1 MPKPQKRFAKIY
13 VEITNTCNLKCDF
26 CRGTKRPLGFLD
38 ADKFTNI
45 AKKISP
51 YTSHVYL
58 HVMGEPLLHQG
69 LDEIINAANSEGLKI
84 SITTNGTLIKKTL
97 PVLTKNADKL
107 YKISISLHSFE
118 ANGGVNMDEYIND
131 CITGAKTL
139 GELGVISVLRLW
151 NLKGFS
157 DSNHKNKENGQIL
170 ELLHRHFDGK
180 WTKNRSG
187 EKIGDSVY
195 LEWGEKFDWPDY
207 NAPLYGDD
215 GFCYALKDH
224 VGILLD
230 GTVVPCCLD
239 GDGQI
244 PLGNIYDEDLGAI
257 LDGDVA
263 RMMADGFKEN
273 KLIHPLCRHCGFA
286 RKFK

>member
-1 MPKPQKRFAKIY
+1 MPKPRKRFAKIY
-13 VEITNTCNLKCDF
+13 VEITNICNLNCDF

-38 ADKFTNI
+38 AEKFGEV
-45 AKKISP
+45 AKKIAP
-51 YTSHVYL
+51 YTDHVYL
-58 HVMGEPLLHQG
+58 HVMGEPLLHPE
-69 LDEIINAANSEGLKI
+69 LDEIISIAYAESLKV
-84 SITTNGTLIKKTL
+84 SITTNGTLIKKAL
-97 PVLTKNADKL
+97 PVLMKNADKL

-118 ANGGVNMDEYIND
+118 ANVKVDMDEYIND
-131 CITGAKTL
+131 CIAGAKAL

-157 DSNHKNKENGQIL
+157 DSQHKNEENGKIL
-170 ELLHRHFDGK
+170 ELLHRNFRGE

-207 NAPLYGDD
+207 DATDYGED

-224 VGILLD
+224 VAVLLD

-239 GDGQI
+239 SDGQI
-244 PLGNIYDEDLGAI
+244 PLGNVYAEDPEAI
-257 LDGDVA
+257 LDGEVA
-263 RMMADGFKEN
+263 RMIADGFKCN
-273 KLIHPLCRHCGFA
+273 KLVHPLCRHCGFA